1 MPSPLIHYIMG
12 LLSDFWRPKGWSPD
26 DSSSL
31 NFAKSFVSDIEQV
44 RFNPDQ
50 LDAYYSNVL
59 EQLMRDEDFRRST
72 PSAQV
77 ERLMAA
83 GMSRSAALQ
92 AVQAQDYGSAETQI
106 AGNVE
111 QSKAEMFNAATN
123 ALISGLQLV
132 EQVVNLGMQMG
143 LAESTIA
150 VNAVQT
156 QLYEAEKRQIE
167 TSNGFARLQYDSLT
181 DVAMFM
187 QAAHNYESR
196 TGSRLSDNWDDA
208 LAAMQKVAYEVMP
221 DVNSM
226 ANDRYMKALEN
237 PYFYPTMLQQWRDKR
252 RNDYD
257 IANERKRATAEANFA
272 ELNVDKLNEEIINAR
287 QEYLLYRAQID
298 ELQAREQLERQESYT
313 EAEKRNNL
321 SSQAALWHEQ
331 YSRLY
336 LENQEYL
343 MTDPQTGKSYLRE
356 RVEGESKV
364 SYYQGCLGALDYKV
378 QSESV
383 APLQQYLAMKELK
396 SWQNTPD
403 SYWQNKRDIMM
414 KDKENQKLA
423 LDILAMSLSNNQEF
437 RQKFPNLSTLFDL
450 FDTYGIF
457 DAALRSAT
465 AVGASSV
472 LGTSNVAGAAAGA
485 AIRSGN
491 NISNNYTVGY

>member
-1 MPSPLIHYIMG
+1 MPSPLIHTNMTNKEWRNTIDNVDSRSSMG
-12 LLSDFWRPKGWSPD
+12 YLDTFLNIARNSDNVDRSD
-26 DSSSL
+26 AALATSL
-31 NFAKSFVSDIEQV
+31 
-44 RFNPDQ
+44 Q
-50 LDAYYSNVL
+50 LI
-59 EQLMRDEDFRRST
+59 MRDEDFRRSA

-92 AVQAQDYGSAETQI
+92 AVQAQDYGSAETPI

-111 QSKAEMFNAATN
+111 QSKAETANAITN
-123 ALISGLQLV
+123 AVVNGLQLV

-143 LAESTIA
+143 LAQSTIA

-167 TSNGFARLQYDSLT
+167 LSNGFARLQYDSLT

-196 TGSRLSDNWDDA
+196 TGVRLPDSWDDA

-221 DVNSM
+221 DVSSL
-226 ANDRYMKALEN
+226 ANDRYKKALEN

-272 ELNVDKLNEEIINAR
+272 ELNVVKLNEEIINAR
-287 QEYLLYRAQID
+287 QEYMLYQAQID
-298 ELQAREQLERQESYT
+298 ELKAREQLERQESYT
-313 EAEKRNNL
+313 EGEKRNNL
-321 SSQAALWHEQ
+321 ASQAALWHEQ

-336 LENQEYL
+336 LENQEYM
-343 MTDPQTGKSYLRE
+343 MTDPITGKSYLRQ

-364 SYYQGCLGALDYKV
+364 SYYQGCLAALDYKV

-403 SYWQNKRDIMM
+403 SYWQNKRDILM
-414 KDKENQKLA
+414 KDIENQKLA
-423 LDILAMSLSNNQEF
+423 LDVLSMSLSNNEEF
-437 RQKFPNLSTLFDL
+437 RKKFPNLTTLFDL

-491 NISNNYTVGY
+491 TITNNYTVGY

>member
-1 MPSPLIHYIMG
+1 MAKTYNDPVQNNPSALEFSRR
-12 LLSDFWRPKGWSPD
+12 LASGWSL
-26 DSSSL
+26 DSA
-31 NFAKSFVSDIEQV
+31 NSDQI
-44 RFNPDQ
+44 
-50 LDAYYSNVL
+50 DAYWATYL
-59 EQLMRDEDFRRST
+59 QQLMRDEDFRRST

-92 AVQAQDYGSAETQI
+92 ALSAQEYGSAETPI

-111 QSKAEMFNAATN
+111 QSKAEMANAITN
-123 ALISGLQLV
+123 AVVSGLQLV

-150 VNAVQT
+150 VNSVQT
-156 QLYEAEKRQIE
+156 QLFEAQRRQIE
-167 TSNGFARLQYDSLT
+167 TSNGFARLQYDGLT

-196 TGSRLSDNWDDA
+196 TGSRLPDAWDSA
-208 LAAMQKVAYEVMP
+208 LAIMQKVAYDAMP
-221 DVNSM
+221 DVYSM
-226 ANDRYMKALEN
+226 ANDRYQKALEN

-287 QEYLLYRAQID
+287 QEYLLYQAQID
-298 ELQAREQLERQESYT
+298 ELQAREQLELQESYT
-313 EAEKRNNL
+313 EGEKRNNL
-321 SSQAALWHEQ
+321 SSQAALWYEQ
-331 YSRLY
+331 YSRMF

-343 MTDPQTGKSYLRE
+343 MTDPQTGKSYLRQ

-364 SYYQGCLGALDYKV
+364 NYYQGCLAALDYKV

-383 APLQQYLAMKELK
+383 APLQQYLAMKEIK
-396 SWQNTPD
+396 SWKNTPD
-403 SYWQNKRDIMM
+403 SYWQTKRDILV
-414 KDKENQKLA
+414 KDVRNQKLA

-437 RQKFPNLSTLFDL
+437 RQKFPNLTTLFDL

-491 NISNNYTVGY
+491 TITNNYTVGY